1 MGRNR
6 RDIDDLAA
14 KRLGHDWA
22 MEKNGDEIR
31 GGPTRHFDENL
42 QESMVF
48 TNAYIFLYI
57 FVVSVPVTLST
68 VQFSNQNI
76 SKMFQS

>member
-1 MGRNR
+1 
-6 RDIDDLAA
+6 
-14 KRLGHDWA
+14 

>member
-1 MGRNR
+1 
-6 RDIDDLAA
+6 
-14 KRLGHDWA
+14 

-57 FVVSVPVTLST
+57 FVVSVPVTLS
-68 VQFSNQNI
+68 SNSSIQQ
-76 SKMFQS
+76 SKHIKDVPKLA